1 LSEHAELSRNCREVI
16 STEIEELKMAKFR
29 DSGGYRGE
37 GIVVEI
43 KVDEECEC
51 EEARGRWD
59 GFNIDTT
66 HVKGTPGVLWGF
78 SSRPRGLGNRS
89 NSG

>member
-1 LSEHAELSRNCREVI
+1 MAE
-16 STEIEELKMAKFR
+16 FR

-37 GIVVEI
+37 GIMVEI
-43 KVDEECEC
+43 KVDEERER

-59 GFNIDTT
+59 GFNIDAT
-66 HVKGTPGVLWGF
+66 HVEGAPGVLWGF
-78 SSRPRGLGNRS
+78 GGRPWGLGNRS